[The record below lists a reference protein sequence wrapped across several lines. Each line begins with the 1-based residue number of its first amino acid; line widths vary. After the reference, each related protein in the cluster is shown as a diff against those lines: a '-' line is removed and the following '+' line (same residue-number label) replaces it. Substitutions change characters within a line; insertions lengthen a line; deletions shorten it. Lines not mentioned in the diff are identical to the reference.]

1 MKNPFR
7 SILDSSSRIESNR
20 VILPSMIIR
29 LVASKKEIK
38 KKKTEKEEEEKY
50 RRREE
55 EEEGRIKEIRG
66 TLDRY
71 IMYFCYGERGR

>member
-29 LVASKKEIK
+29 LQERDKE
-38 KKKTEKEEEEKY
+38 KKTKKEEEEKY
-50 RRREE
+50 REGEE
-55 EEEGRIKEIRG
+55 KEGRIKEIRG

>member
-29 LVASKKEIK
+29 LHEGDKE
-38 KKKTEKEEEEKY
+38 KKTKKEEEEKY
-50 RRREE
+50 RGGE

>member
-29 LVASKKEIK
+29 LQEGDKE
-38 KKKTEKEEEEKY
+38 KKTEKEEEEKY

>member
-38 KKKTEKEEEEKY
+38 KKKTKKEEEEKY
-50 RRREE
+50 RGGE

>member
-29 LVASKKEIK
+29 LQERDKE
-38 KKKTEKEEEEKY
+38 KKTKKEEEEKY
-50 RRREE
+50 R
-55 EEEGRIKEIRG
+55 G
-66 TLDRY
+66 
-71 IMYFCYGERGR
+71 GESNI

>member
-29 LVASKKEIK
+29 LHEGDKEKKRRKRKRKNTGE
-38 KKKTEKEEEEKY
+38 ERRRKEE
-50 RRREE
+50 
-55 EEEGRIKEIRG
+55 
-66 TLDRY
+66 
-71 IMYFCYGERGR
+71 

>member
-29 LVASKKEIK
+29 LQERDKE
-38 KKKTEKEEEEKY
+38 KKTKKEEEEKY
-50 RRREE
+50 RGGE